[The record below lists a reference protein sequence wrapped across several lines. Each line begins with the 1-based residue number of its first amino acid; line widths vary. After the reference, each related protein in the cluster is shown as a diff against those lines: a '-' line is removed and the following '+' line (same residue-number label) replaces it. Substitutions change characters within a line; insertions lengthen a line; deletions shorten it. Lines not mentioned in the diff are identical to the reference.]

1 MKKKSTAK
9 LKKELWKIF
18 SLYVRT
24 RDNWTCFTCGAIG
37 YGYSMHAGH
46 FIPASVG
53 GLSLYFHEKNVHAQC
68 ARCNLWLQGN
78 QYIYG
83 VRLGKR
89 TVNTLNALRG
99 KIVKWDESD
108 YLKKI
113 EYYKKKYAKLKDI
126 K

>member
-1 MKKKSTAK
+1 
-9 LKKELWKIF
+9 
-18 SLYVRT
+18 
-24 RDNWTCFTCGAIG
+24 
-37 YGYSMHAGH
+37 MHAGH